1 VRILV
6 AEDNFANRLFLT
18 RLLEKLGYAVMGVE
32 DGKQA
37 VAELRKEHYDLL
49 LADVRM
55 PVMDGVTLTC
65 IIRDSLHPEIDP
77 DMPIVAVTAHAMRGD
92 RERFLAAGANWY
104 LPKPVNTDELLDVI
118 GCIEKAKKLPE
129 RSKLLRQ
136 KAS

>member
-1 VRILV
+1 MRILV

-18 RLLEKLGYAVMGVE
+18 RLLEKMGYAVTGVE
-32 DGKQA
+32 DGKEA
-37 VAELRKEHYDLL
+37 VTELKKRPYDLL

-65 IIRDSLHPEIDP
+65 IIRDRVHPEIDP

-118 GCIEKAKKLPE
+118 GCIEQTNSLTKRALQEHKKAG
-129 RSKLLRQ
+129 
-136 KAS
+136 